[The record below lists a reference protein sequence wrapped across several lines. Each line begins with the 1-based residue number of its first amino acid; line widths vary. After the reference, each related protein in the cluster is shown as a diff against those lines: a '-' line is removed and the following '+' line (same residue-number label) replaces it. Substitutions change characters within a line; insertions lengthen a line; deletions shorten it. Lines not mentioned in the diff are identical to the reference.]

1 MLLLGYTIAL
11 TSSRF
16 LKAIENREDFFFG
29 AKGFFSSI
37 KKKSSRFSL
46 FFMMKMKNT
55 LCNIQ
60 RTIFKFPL
68 FPNIKIEG

>member
-11 TSSRF
+11 TGSRF

-46 FFMMKMKNT
+46 FFYDEDEKY
-55 LCNIQ
+55 
-60 RTIFKFPL
+60 PL
-68 FPNIKIEG
+68 